1 MASHSLK
8 IDRAVPPTY
17 RYQYYDG
24 ISHASEITVDFN
36 EDLGRAAKTGLVVN
50 NGTGALSVYL
60 NYSRD
65 ILGTMIPVPVD
76 VGGTFSFTIYE
87 MNVSEI
93 KITSGSTV
101 NVDIFVT

>member
-36 EDLGRAAKTGLVVN
+36 EDLGRPAKTGLVIN
-50 NGTGALSVYL
+50 NGAGAISVYL
-60 NYSRD
+60 NYSKD
-65 ILGTMIPVPVD
+65 IDGSMTPVPID
-76 VGGTFSFTIYE
+76 VGGTFSFAIYE
-87 MNVSEI
+87 MNVNDI
-93 KITSGSTV
+93 KITGSSV